1 MRPLRTLVLKFSAH
15 LACCLLFLY
24 LFSTNAMLRPTA
36 CFALH
41 KEVFIGILVIVM
53 VYLNAYFLQPLLFR
67 RNRISLY
74 VLLSLSSALVAVSVE
89 FALMHNDIMSNIVQ
103 YMSLDE
109 AKLYFWMRYL
119 FCLLRNLA
127 LVAATFMVCEL
138 RSWSKRGNMVDTIL
152 SKEEDGILAEDM
164 DKNTILVRAKDI
176 RYFVQDRNYTKFFCE
191 RDKFFFRYGSL
202 KSTLRLM
209 EGKPFVQVN
218 RNTVIRKDLVCF
230 LEETGQ
236 VSILSEQTF
245 EVPEIYIDKVMAAV
259 SETNDKKDSKIQR
272 KRRNQQSPPKR
283 NNERVQQIYQSI
295 AKAPGVS
302 AVTLSRNTEIPIPTV
317 NRILGQLKKEGLIE
331 YQGSKKYGGYRVVES

>member
-138 RSWSKRGNMVDTIL
+138 RFWSKRGNMVDTIL

-164 DKNTILVRAKDI
+164 DKNTILVRTKDI

-230 LEETGQ
+230 LEDTGQ

-245 EVPEIYIDKVMAAV
+245 EVPEIYINNVRAAV
-259 SETNDKKDSKIQR
+259 NEEKDKTESKIQR
-272 KRRNQQSPPKR
+272 KKRKQPIAPRR
-283 NNERVQQIYQSI
+283 NNERVWQIYQHI

-302 AVTLSRNTEIPIPTV
+302 AVTLSRDTEIPIPTV
-317 NRILGQLKKEGLIE
+317 NRILGQLKREGVIE
-331 YQGSKKYGGYRVVES
+331 YQGSKKYGGYRIVES

>member
-1 MRPLRTLVLKFSAH
+1 MRPLQTLVFKISAH

-36 CFALH
+36 CHALH
-41 KEVFIGILVIVM
+41 KEVFIAVLVAAM
-53 VYLNAYFLQPLLFR
+53 VYLNAYVLLPLFFR
-67 RNRISLY
+67 RNRIPLY
-74 VLLSLSSALVAVSVE
+74 VFLSLSSALAAVSVE
-89 FALMHNDIMSNIVQ
+89 FALMRADIMSSIEH
-103 YMSLDE
+103 YMTLEE
-109 AKLYFWMRYL
+109 ARLFLLERYL

-245 EVPEIYIDKVMAAV
+245 EVPEIYINNVRAAV
-259 SETNDKKDSKIQR
+259 NEEKDKTESKIQR
-272 KRRNQQSPPKR
+272 KKRKQPITPRR
-283 NNERVQQIYQSI
+283 NNERVRQIYQHI

-302 AVTLSRNTEIPIPTV
+302 AVTLSRDTEIPIPTV
-317 NRILGQLKKEGLIE
+317 NRILGQLKREGVIE
-331 YQGSKKYGGYRVVES
+331 YQGSKKYGGYRIVES